1 LRSQTCWEVFIF
13 EEDLQVS
20 LHPKSKIQN
29 LKSQELGS
37 KMELKQVAKDTAKV
51 LASYLTYQSVRI
63 VIDQLSETNP
73 PLALWLSGFSSRG
86 KIQDGE
92 AYIQELLLENQE
104 LGFRIVTVREYLA
117 HDVVDFLPEMV
128 RTNIQQ
134 ANMEHRRQYLERVTQ
149 LNWSSPSTNPD
160 SSIDSEPNLDNL
172 SS

>member
-1 LRSQTCWEVFIF
+1 M
-13 EEDLQVS
+13 D
-20 LHPKSKIQN
+20 
-29 LKSQELGS
+29 
-37 KMELKQVAKDTAKV
+37 LKQVAKDTAKV

-73 PLALWLSGFSSRG
+73 PLAVWLSDFSSTS

-92 AYIQELLLENQE
+92 AYIRELLLANQE
-104 LGFRIVTVREYLA
+104 LGFRIATVREYLA

-149 LNWSSPSTNPD
+149 LNWSVPSSNPE